1 MSQFKILT
9 FLRKNKIDNYFINC
23 DYNLMLKQ
31 KLLILFSIISFGF
44 TSPKYLKSVELSI
57 LCIKETTV
65 NDKKDIKDIIVSLN
79 SKNKS
84 VEIGGLRFIADQF
97 IITDSNIR
105 WSADKVDNLYDESPG
120 YAAGTLG
127 RFSGNLSLVFRK
139 ENNLKDNNM
148 NLSCKRYKIKDRK
161 F

>member
-1 MSQFKILT
+1 M
-9 FLRKNKIDNYFINC
+9 Y
-23 DYNLMLKQ
+23 KQ
-31 KLLILFSIISFGF
+31 KLSFLFFIILLGF

-57 LCIKETTV
+57 LCIKETNV

-79 SKNKS
+79 SDSKS
-84 VEIGGLRFIADQF
+84 IEIGGLRFTADQF

-105 WSADKVDNLYDESPG
+105 WSAEKIENLYDETPG

-127 RFSGNLSLVFRK
+127 RFSGNLSLIFRK
-139 ENNLKDNNM
+139 ENSLKDNNM
-148 NLSCKRYKIKDRK
+148 NLNCKRYKMKDRK

>member
-1 MSQFKILT
+1 M
-9 FLRKNKIDNYFINC
+9 Y
-23 DYNLMLKQ
+23 KQ
-31 KLLILFSIISFGF
+31 KLSFLIFIIFLGS

-57 LCIKETTV
+57 LCIKETNV

-79 SKNKS
+79 SDSKS
-84 VEIGGLRFIADQF
+84 IEIGGLRFTADQF

-105 WSADKVDNLYDESPG
+105 WSAEKVENLYDETSG

-127 RFSGNLSLVFRK
+127 RFSGNLSLIFRK
-139 ENNLKDNNM
+139 ENSLKDNNM
-148 NLSCKRYKIKDRK
+148 NLSCKRYKMKDRK